1 MRVTRW
7 TLALLVASQCVA
19 GVPAVLFG
27 QDQVGR
33 GPAVGGSPQS
43 GATKPGVTAKLTATP
58 TSSRS
63 ITDKPAANNAIP
75 GAAGQGGQT
84 ASGPA
89 LVAIV
94 NGQQITL
101 QDLANQCVMHH
112 GEEVLENMVN
122 RYLIL
127 QACQERKIE
136 ITPKDVDDE
145 IARIASK
152 FNLSVAMYLKL
163 LENERNVLPE
173 YYASDI
179 VWPMLA
185 LRALSKE
192 MLQVSPQDI
201 DRAFQSEFGPKVQV
215 RMIACKDLA
224 KIQPLHQQATDNPEL
239 FKTLA
244 RDNSEDPASASVEGL
259 LPPIRRGGG
268 DDVVEQVAFGL
279 QPGQVSKIFQVGDIN
294 VVLQC
299 VRHLPPANPPAAQL
313 AEIQTRIKAELEEEK
328 LRGSAETIYTEL
340 RNRSQIVSVLGKP
353 ELQQQYPGI
362 AAIINGQNVT
372 MAVLEQECV
381 KRFGIKLLEG
391 EINRKLVEDA
401 LNKSGKAVSQT
412 DVDEE
417 IRSTA
422 TYYGYLQADGSPDIQ
437 RWITDVLRDQGK
449 SVEVYIRDAVWPTV
463 ALKKLCADQVQIT
476 EDDVQRQFEANF
488 GQRAEVLAI
497 VFSNQRTA
505 QEVWEMARNK
515 NTEQFFGELANQ
527 YSVEPSSRANFGK
540 VPPLRKHG
548 GQANL
553 EKAAFALKPGEMSG
567 IIEIGGQ
574 YVVLRCQ
581 GFTQPVVQDINA
593 VREDLVKDVHEKKLS
608 KEMDAA
614 MAKLFADAQITNILN
629 PKKSRIGNVETQAS
643 LDELKKSQV
652 NR

>member
-1 MRVTRW
+1 MRMTRW
-7 TLALLVASQCVA
+7 TLALVVASGCISVTTEQI
-19 GVPAVLFG
+19 FG
-27 QDQVGR
+27 QDKTGK
-33 GPAVGGSPQS
+33 
-43 GATKPGVTAKLTATP
+43 GATARISANPSTGSSGRNISDQEAKN
-58 TSSRS
+58 
-63 ITDKPAANNAIP
+63 AN
-75 GAAGQGGQT
+75 GAAT
-84 ASGPA
+84 GPA

-101 QDLANQCVMHH
+101 QDLANQCVSHH

-136 ITPKDVDDE
+136 ISQKDVDDE

-163 LENERNVLPE
+163 LENERNILPE
-173 YYASDI
+173 YYASDV

-215 RMIACKDLA
+215 RMIACKDLT
-224 KIQPLHQQATDNPEL
+224 KLQPLHQQATANPEL
-239 FKTLA
+239 FKTIA
-244 RDNSEDPASASVEGL
+244 RDHSEDPASASVEGL

-279 QPGQVSKIFQVGDIN
+279 QPGEVSKIFQVGDIH
-294 VVLQC
+294 VALQC
-299 VRHLPPANPPAAQL
+299 VRHLPAANPPAAQL
-313 AEIQTRIKAELEEEK
+313 AEIQARIKAELEEEK

-340 RNRSQIVSVLGKP
+340 RNRAQIVSVLGQAQ
-353 ELQQQYPGI
+353 LQQQYPGV

-401 LNKSGKAVSQT
+401 LNKAGKSVTQA

-422 TYYGYLQADGSPDIQ
+422 AYYGYLQADGTPDIQ
-437 RWITDVLRDQGK
+437 RWISDVLRDQNK

-463 ALKKLCADQVQIT
+463 ALKKLCADQIQVT
-476 EDDVQRQFEANF
+476 EEDVQRQFEANF

-548 GQANL
+548 GQTNL
-553 EKAAFALKPGEMSG
+553 EKAAFSLKPGEMSG
-567 IIEIGGQ
+567 IIEVGGQ

-608 KEMDAA
+608 KEMDTT

-629 PKKSRIGNVETQAS
+629 PKKSRVGNVETQAS
-643 LDELKKSQV
+643 LNELKNSQIK
-652 NR
+652 R

>member
-1 MRVTRW
+1 MRMTRW
-7 TLALLVASQCVA
+7 TLALVVASGCISATSERV
-19 GVPAVLFG
+19 FG
-27 QDQVGR
+27 QDKTGK
-33 GPAVGGSPQS
+33 
-43 GATKPGVTAKLTATP
+43 GATARLSANPSTASSGRSISDQDAPNANGTAT
-58 TSSRS
+58 
-63 ITDKPAANNAIP
+63 
-75 GAAGQGGQT
+75 
-84 ASGPA
+84 GPA

-101 QDLANQCVMHH
+101 QELANQCVSHH

-136 ITPKDVDDE
+136 ITKKNVDDE

-163 LENERNVLPE
+163 LENERNILPE
-173 YYASDI
+173 YYASDV

-215 RMIACKDLA
+215 RMIACKDLT
-224 KIQPLHQQATDNPEL
+224 KLQPLHQQATANPEM
-239 FKTLA
+239 FKTIA
-244 RDNSEDPASASVEGL
+244 RDHSEDPASASVEGL

-279 QPGQVSKIFQVGDIN
+279 QPGEVSKIFQVGDIH
-294 VVLQC
+294 VALQC
-299 VRHLPPANPPAAQL
+299 VRHLPAANPPAAQL
-313 AEIQTRIKAELEEEK
+313 AEIQARIKAELEEEK

-340 RNRSQIVSVLGKP
+340 RNRAQIVSVLGQP
-353 ELQQQYPGI
+353 QLQQQHPGV

-381 KRFGIKLLEG
+381 KRFGTKLLEG

-401 LNKSGKAVSQT
+401 LSKSGKSVTQA

-422 TYYGYLQADGSPDIQ
+422 AYYGYLQADGTPDIQ
-437 RWITDVLRDQGK
+437 RWIADVLRDQNK
-449 SVEVYIRDAVWPTV
+449 SVEVYVRDAVWPTV
-463 ALKKLCADQVQIT
+463 ALKKLCADQVQVT
-476 EDDVQRQFEANF
+476 EEDVQRQFEANF

-553 EKAAFALKPGEMSG
+553 EKAAFSLKPGEMSG
-567 IIEIGGQ
+567 IIEVGGQ

-593 VREDLVKDVHEKKLS
+593 VREDLLKDVREKKLS
-608 KEMDAA
+608 KEMDAT

-629 PKKSRIGNVETQAS
+629 PKKSRVGNVETQAS
-643 LDELKKSQV
+643 LNELKNSQIK
-652 NR
+652 R

>member
-1 MRVTRW
+1 MRMTRW
-7 TLALLVASQCVA
+7 TLALVVASGCISATSERV
-19 GVPAVLFG
+19 FG
-27 QDQVGR
+27 QDKTGK
-33 GPAVGGSPQS
+33 
-43 GATKPGVTAKLTATP
+43 GATARLSANPPT
-58 TSSRS
+58 TSSGRS
-63 ITDKPAANNAIP
+63 ISDQDAPSANSAA
-75 GAAGQGGQT
+75 T
-84 ASGPA
+84 GPA

-101 QDLANQCVMHH
+101 QELANQCVAHH

-136 ITPKDVDDE
+136 ITQKNVDDE

-163 LENERNVLPE
+163 LENERNILPE
-173 YYASDI
+173 YYASDV

-215 RMIACKDLA
+215 RMIACKDLT
-224 KIQPLHQQATDNPEL
+224 KLQPLHQQATANPEL
-239 FKTLA
+239 FKTIA
-244 RDNSEDPASASVEGL
+244 RDHSEDPASASVEGL

-279 QPGQVSKIFQVGDIN
+279 QPGEVSKIFQVGDIH
-294 VVLQC
+294 VALQC
-299 VRHLPPANPPAAQL
+299 VRHLPAANPPAAQL
-313 AEIQTRIKAELEEEK
+313 AEIQARIKAELEEEK

-340 RNRSQIVSVLGKP
+340 RNRAQIVSVLGQP
-353 ELQQQYPGI
+353 QLQQQYPGV

-381 KRFGIKLLEG
+381 KRFGTKLLEG

-401 LNKSGKAVSQT
+401 LNKSGKSVTQA

-422 TYYGYLQADGSPDIQ
+422 AYYGYLQADGTPDIQ
-437 RWITDVLRDQGK
+437 RWIADVLRDQNK
-449 SVEVYIRDAVWPTV
+449 SVEVYVRDAVWPTV
-463 ALKKLCADQVQIT
+463 ALKKLCEDQIQVT
-476 EDDVQRQFEANF
+476 EEDVQRQFEANF

-505 QEVWEMARNK
+505 QEVWEMARSK

-553 EKAAFALKPGEMSG
+553 EKAAFSLKPGEMSG
-567 IIEIGGQ
+567 IIEVGGQ

-593 VREDLVKDVHEKKLS
+593 VREDLLKDVREKKLS
-608 KEMDAA
+608 KEMDAT

-629 PKKSRIGNVETQAS
+629 PKKSRVGNVETQAS
-643 LDELKKSQV
+643 LNELKNSQIK
-652 NR
+652 R

>member
-1 MRVTRW
+1 MRMTRW
-7 TLALLVASQCVA
+7 TLALVVASGCISATSERV
-19 GVPAVLFG
+19 FG
-27 QDQVGR
+27 QDKTGK
-33 GPAVGGSPQS
+33 
-43 GATKPGVTAKLTATP
+43 GATARLSANPPT
-58 TSSRS
+58 TSSGRS
-63 ITDKPAANNAIP
+63 ISDQDAPSANSAA
-75 GAAGQGGQT
+75 T
-84 ASGPA
+84 GPA

-101 QDLANQCVMHH
+101 QELANQCVAHH

-136 ITPKDVDDE
+136 ITQKNVDDE

-163 LENERNVLPE
+163 LENERNIRPE
-173 YYASDI
+173 YYASDV

-215 RMIACKDLA
+215 RMIACKDLT
-224 KIQPLHQQATDNPEL
+224 KLQPLHQQATANPEL
-239 FKTLA
+239 FKTIA
-244 RDNSEDPASASVEGL
+244 RDHSEDPASASVEGL

-279 QPGQVSKIFQVGDIN
+279 QPGEVSKIFQVGDIH
-294 VVLQC
+294 VALQC
-299 VRHLPPANPPAAQL
+299 VRHLPAANPPAAQL
-313 AEIQTRIKAELEEEK
+313 AEIQARIKAELEEEK

-340 RNRSQIVSVLGKP
+340 RNRAQIVSVLGQP
-353 ELQQQYPGI
+353 QLQQQYPGV

-381 KRFGIKLLEG
+381 KRFGTKLLEG

-401 LNKSGKAVSQT
+401 LNKSGKSVTQT

-422 TYYGYLQADGSPDIQ
+422 AYYGYLQADGTPDIQ
-437 RWITDVLRDQGK
+437 RWIADVLRDQNK
-449 SVEVYIRDAVWPTV
+449 SVEVYVRDAVWPTV
-463 ALKKLCADQVQIT
+463 ALKKLCADQIQVT
-476 EDDVQRQFEANF
+476 EEDVQRQFEANF

-505 QEVWEMARNK
+505 QEVWEMARSK

-553 EKAAFALKPGEMSG
+553 EKAAFSLKPGEMSG
-567 IIEIGGQ
+567 IIEVGGQ

-593 VREDLVKDVHEKKLS
+593 VREDLLKDVREKKLS
-608 KEMDAA
+608 KEMDAT

-629 PKKSRIGNVETQAS
+629 PKKSRVGNVETQAS
-643 LDELKKSQV
+643 LNELKNSQIK
-652 NR
+652 R

>member
-1 MRVTRW
+1 MRMTRW
-7 TLALLVASQCVA
+7 TLALVVASGCISATSERV
-19 GVPAVLFG
+19 FG
-27 QDQVGR
+27 QDKTGK
-33 GPAVGGSPQS
+33 
-43 GATKPGVTAKLTATP
+43 GATARLSANPSTASSGRSISDQDAPNANGTAT
-58 TSSRS
+58 
-63 ITDKPAANNAIP
+63 
-75 GAAGQGGQT
+75 
-84 ASGPA
+84 GPA

-101 QDLANQCVMHH
+101 QELANQCVSHH

-136 ITPKDVDDE
+136 ITQKNVDDE

-163 LENERNVLPE
+163 LENERNILPE
-173 YYASDI
+173 YYASDV

-215 RMIACKDLA
+215 RMIACKDLT
-224 KIQPLHQQATDNPEL
+224 KLQPLHQQATANPEL
-239 FKTLA
+239 FKTIA
-244 RDNSEDPASASVEGL
+244 RDHSEDPASASVEGL

-279 QPGQVSKIFQVGDIN
+279 QPGEVSKIFQVGDIH
-294 VVLQC
+294 VALQC
-299 VRHLPPANPPAAQL
+299 VRHLPAANPPAAQL
-313 AEIQTRIKAELEEEK
+313 AEIQARIKAELEEEK

-340 RNRSQIVSVLGKP
+340 RNRAQIVSVLGQP
-353 ELQQQYPGI
+353 QLQQQYPGV

-381 KRFGIKLLEG
+381 KRFGTKLLEG

-401 LNKSGKAVSQT
+401 LSKSGKSVTQA

-422 TYYGYLQADGSPDIQ
+422 AYYGYLQADGTPDIQ
-437 RWITDVLRDQGK
+437 RWIADVLRDQNK
-449 SVEVYIRDAVWPTV
+449 SVEVYVRDAVWPTV
-463 ALKKLCADQVQIT
+463 ALKKLCADQVQVT
-476 EDDVQRQFEANF
+476 EEDVQRQFEANF

-553 EKAAFALKPGEMSG
+553 EKAAFSLKPGEMSG
-567 IIEIGGQ
+567 IIEVGGQ

-593 VREDLVKDVHEKKLS
+593 VREDLLKDVREKKLS
-608 KEMDAA
+608 KEMDAT

-629 PKKSRIGNVETQAS
+629 PKKSRVGNVETQAS
-643 LDELKKSQV
+643 LNELKNSQIK
-652 NR
+652 R

>member
-1 MRVTRW
+1 MRMTRW
-7 TLALLVASQCVA
+7 TLALVVASGCISATSERV
-19 GVPAVLFG
+19 FG
-27 QDQVGR
+27 QDKTGK
-33 GPAVGGSPQS
+33 
-43 GATKPGVTAKLTATP
+43 GATARLSANPSTASSGRSISDQDAPNANGTAT
-58 TSSRS
+58 
-63 ITDKPAANNAIP
+63 
-75 GAAGQGGQT
+75 
-84 ASGPA
+84 GPA

-101 QDLANQCVMHH
+101 QELANQCVSHH

-136 ITPKDVDDE
+136 ITKKNVDDE

-163 LENERNVLPE
+163 LENERNILPE
-173 YYASDI
+173 YYASDV

-215 RMIACKDLA
+215 RMIACKDLT
-224 KIQPLHQQATDNPEL
+224 KLQPLHQQATANPEL
-239 FKTLA
+239 FKTIA
-244 RDNSEDPASASVEGL
+244 RDHSEDPASASVEGL

-279 QPGQVSKIFQVGDIN
+279 QPGEVSKIFQVGDIH
-294 VVLQC
+294 VALQC
-299 VRHLPPANPPAAQL
+299 VRHLPAANPPAAQL
-313 AEIQTRIKAELEEEK
+313 AEIQARIKAELEEEK

-340 RNRSQIVSVLGKP
+340 RNRAQIVSVLGQP
-353 ELQQQYPGI
+353 QLQQQHPGV

-381 KRFGIKLLEG
+381 KRFGTKLLEG

-401 LNKSGKAVSQT
+401 LSKSGKSVTQA

-422 TYYGYLQADGSPDIQ
+422 AYYGYLQADGTPDIQ
-437 RWITDVLRDQGK
+437 RWIADVLRDQNK
-449 SVEVYIRDAVWPTV
+449 SVEVYVRDAVWPTV
-463 ALKKLCADQVQIT
+463 ALKKLCADQVQVT
-476 EDDVQRQFEANF
+476 EEDVQRQFEANF

-553 EKAAFALKPGEMSG
+553 EKAAFSLKPGEMSG
-567 IIEIGGQ
+567 IIEVGGQ

-593 VREDLVKDVHEKKLS
+593 VREDLLKDVREKKLS
-608 KEMDAA
+608 KEMDAT

-629 PKKSRIGNVETQAS
+629 PKKSRVGNVETQAS
-643 LDELKKSQV
+643 LNELKNSQIK
-652 NR
+652 R